1 MIKQNEKKGD
11 KSNLAGNSILNIK
24 MQNTGMLEQNIR
36 IWYFLNLHLQNA
48 SSSEIAF

>member
-1 MIKQNEKKGD
+1 MRRKET
-11 KSNLAGNSILNIK
+11 SNLAGNSILNIK
-24 MQNTGMLEQNIR
+24 MQNTGMLEQNVR